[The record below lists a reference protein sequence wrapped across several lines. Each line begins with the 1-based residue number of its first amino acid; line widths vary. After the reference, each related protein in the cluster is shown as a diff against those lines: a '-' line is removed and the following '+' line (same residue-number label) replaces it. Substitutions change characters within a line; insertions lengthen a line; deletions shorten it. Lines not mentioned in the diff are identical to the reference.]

1 MNKMMLEYVQKYLKG
16 LEKNFIEWIRATLQS
31 FEKMRKRIGE
41 VFGSRWISFYKVIA
55 AIF

>member
-1 MNKMMLEYVQKYLKG
+1 MLEYVQKYLKG

-41 VFGSRWISFYKVIA
+41 VFGGRWISFYKVIA

>member
-1 MNKMMLEYVQKYLKG
+1 MQKYLKS
-16 LEKNFIEWIRATLQS
+16 LDKSLINWIRDVLQS

-41 VFGSRWISFYKVIA
+41 AFGSRWISFYKIIA

>member
-1 MNKMMLEYVQKYLKG
+1 MNKKMLEYVQKYLKG